1 MSMDLEISHG
11 KRSTTIN
18 IKLTGV
24 DDLIAKLNQI
34 DKGFRCE
41 AGRKMVGAG
50 AFIINGETQVNI
62 NETFSSNNVAGLK
75 DSVKTIISTDKPEA
89 RVEIQKIYARI
100 QEFGGTIEP
109 VKAKALHWEQDGK
122 DIFAKSVTLP
132 PRPYFRP
139 AIENN
144 EDKIVKAMSDAA
156 DVYLRSV

>member
-11 KRSTTIN
+11 KKGSTIS
-18 IKLTGV
+18 IELIGA
-24 DDLIAKLNQI
+24 DALIAKLNQI
-34 DKGFRCE
+34 DKAFRGE
-41 AGRKMVGAG
+41 AGRSMVSAG
-50 AFIINGETQVNI
+50 AMIINGETQKNI
-62 NETFSSNNVAGLK
+62 NETFSKKNTGGLK
-75 DSVKTIISTDKPEA
+75 NSVATVVSENKPEA
-89 RVEIQKIYARI
+89 RVEVWKIYARI
-100 QEFGGTIEP
+100 QEFGGTIKP
-109 VKAKALHWEQDGK
+109 VKAKMLHWEEDGK

>member
-34 DKGFRCE
+34 DKNFRGE
-41 AGRKMVGAG
+41 AGKSMVNAG
-50 AFIINGETQVNI
+50 AMIINGETQVNI
-62 NETFSSNNVAGLK
+62 NETFSDKNTGGLK
-75 DSVKTIISTDKPEA
+75 NSVSTVVSTNKPEA
-89 RVEIQKIYARI
+89 KVEVRKIYARI
-100 QEFGGTIEP
+100 QEFGGTIKP
-109 VKAKALHWEQDGK
+109 VKAKMLHWEEDGK

-144 EDKIVKAMSDAA
+144 EQEIVKAMSDVA
-156 DVYLRSV
+156 DLYLRKV

>member
-1 MSMDLEISHG
+1 MSMDLSINQYKHHAKIS
-11 KRSTTIN
+11 

-24 DDLIAKLNQI
+24 DELIAKLNQI
-34 DKGFRCE
+34 DKAFRGE
-41 AGRKMVGAG
+41 AGRSMVGAG
-50 AFIINGETQVNI
+50 AMIINGETQKNI
-62 NETFSSNNVAGLK
+62 NETFSKKNTGGLK
-75 DSVKTIISTDKPEA
+75 NSVATVVSENKPEA
-89 RVEIQKIYARI
+89 KVEVRKIYARI

-109 VKAKALHWEQDGK
+109 VKAKALHWVQDGK